1 MPTSRDVCVRF
12 GERLRQLREKR
23 GLNQIELSERIGI
36 ENSHLSRLESGK
48 REPGLYML
56 ELLAKGLGVT
66 ISELMKDV

>member
-23 GLNQIELSERIGI
+23 GLNQIQLSEKIGI